1 MPQYIG
7 FSTINSNKPRTTN
20 PPPGINGAPG
30 SITDGISGGRK
41 YRTTDEALVVRD
53 FLNAINIP
61 QGQKVGQPEYGT
73 TLWSFIFEP
82 NTADVQ
88 EQLETEIRR
97 VVGLDPRLQI
107 GYLKVYP
114 QENGILL
121 ELQLAVVP
129 FNQAR
134 VLNVFFN
141 SRTNSASL
149 QT

>member
-1 MPQYIG
+1 MPNYVG
-7 FSTINSNKPRTTN
+7 FSTINANKPKNNN

-30 SITDGISGGRK
+30 SITDSLSPGRK
-41 YRTTDEALVVRD
+41 YRLTDEALVIRD
-53 FLNAINIP
+53 FLNALNIP

-73 TLWSFIFEP
+73 TLWSFVFEP
-82 NTADVQ
+82 NTKDVQ
-88 EQLETEIRR
+88 DQLEAELRR
-97 VVGLDPRLQI
+97 IVALDPRLKI

-121 ELQLAVVP
+121 EMQLAVDP

-141 SRTNSASL
+141 SKTNSASISN
-149 QT
+149 